1 MSFQEKSA
9 WGMLVGIFVVSL
21 FYFPAAFRVVEAA
34 NEPIALIALIVVGTI
49 ALVVI
54 EVLYHTVIAVSA
66 PREAN
71 RTDERDQL
79 IDLKS
84 ERNSSFLLG
93 FSLFTLI
100 GWILLANAVQSE
112 SAPGPLGIVV
122 YIMLA
127 ISVAE
132 MIKLAS
138 QIWYY
143 RVGVQ

>member
-9 WGMLVGIFVVSL
+9 WGMLLGILLVSL
-21 FYFPAAFRVVEAA
+21 FYFPAAFRVVEHA

-49 ALVVI
+49 ALVGI
-54 EVLYHTVIAVSA
+54 EVVYHTVIAASA

-71 RTDERDQL
+71 RADERDQL

-93 FSLFTLI
+93 FCLFSLI
-100 GWILLANAVQSE
+100 GWVLLANVFQSE
-112 SAPGPLGIVV
+112 NAPGSLGIVV

-143 RVGVQ
+143 RVGLQ

>member
-9 WGMLVGIFVVSL
+9 WGLLVGIFVVSL
-21 FYFPAAFRVVEAA
+21 FYFPAAFRVVETV
-34 NEPIALIALIVVGTI
+34 NEPYPLIALIVVGTI

-54 EVLYHTVIAVSA
+54 EVLYQTVIAVSA

-71 RTDERDQL
+71 QFDERDQL
-79 IDLKS
+79 INLKA
-84 ERNSSFLLG
+84 ERNSSLLLG

-100 GWILLANAVQSE
+100 GWILLANAVKSAN
-112 SAPGPLGIVV
+112 APGPLGIVV

-143 RVGVQ
+143 RLGVQ